1 MASGFTTDFSPDAPV
16 SRNPEAVQVVKS
28 TFGTSKFVRI
38 TYLYFNTCT
47 ALGCLET
54 GVSGCSKFPVIHQ
67 NGVRFHNRFA
77 FHEDYG
83 LPTIEEE
90 AEALGVIQQLRGNDF
105 AHFRPPT
112 FRPLA

>member
-1 MASGFTTDFSPDAPV
+1 MAEG
-16 SRNPEAVQVVKS
+16 QK
-28 TFGTSKFVRI
+28 FGKFGKILQQSYRFRLEI
-38 TYLYFNTCT
+38 NLHYLDFNTCT

-90 AEALGVIQQLRGNDF
+90 AEALGTIHILRQHIVGLF
-105 AHFRPPT
+105 
-112 FRPLA
+112 